1 MYTEQNERGFS
12 IMMLFNY
19 IRTSIPHIYLIE
31 RVDGYKIVEFY
42 GDDFECLGG
51 AKTKAEALAIV
62 ERFK

>member
-1 MYTEQNERGFS
+1 
-12 IMMLFNY
+12 MMLFNY
-19 IRTSIPHIYLIE
+19 IRTSVPHIYLIE
-31 RVDGYKIVEFY
+31 RADGYKIVEFY